1 MKYDTL
7 PNTDIKVSNII
18 GATKMSQL
26 KENIE
31 SINIDLSEE
40 IIKEVNAV
48 HNVIPNPA
56 A

>member
-7 PNTDIKVSNII
+7 PNTEIKVSKII
-18 GATKMSQL
+18 GATKMNQL
-26 KENIE
+26 KG
-31 SINIDLSEE
+31 NIDLSEE

-48 HNVIPNPA
+48 HAVIPNPA